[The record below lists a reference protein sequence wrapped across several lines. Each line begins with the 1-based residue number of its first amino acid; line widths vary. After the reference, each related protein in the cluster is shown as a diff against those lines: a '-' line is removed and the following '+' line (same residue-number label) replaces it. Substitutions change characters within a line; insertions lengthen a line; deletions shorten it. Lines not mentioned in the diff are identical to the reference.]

1 MLVSVTR
8 LRVRSLWFL
17 PAFLR
22 QTFRSNRQV
31 ANANGF
37 RGGRLLVD
45 RRRTFWTL
53 TAWDDERAMKSFRGS
68 GAHAQVMPRLFH
80 WCDEAAYTHWPA
92 KDDEI
97 AEWPEA
103 YERLVR
109 EGRLSRVE
117 HPSADHAQRK
127 FPEPRLK
134 PMICQEIKPTLSKRN
149 AA

>member
-17 PAFLR
+17 TAFLR

-80 WCDEAAYTHWPA
+80 WCDEAAYAHWPA
-92 KDDEI
+92 QSNKI

-103 YERLVR
+103 YEHLVK
-109 EGRLSRVE
+109 EGRMSRVE
-117 HPSADHAQRK
+117 HPSADHTQRK